1 MTAKLIL
8 RVVCAYTTLHPE
20 TERALRVQAEAPEFA
35 DVSGD
40 VTDYCAT
47 WARLWRAQEDFVM
60 VEHDIVIAPGTIDA
74 FSACPELWCC
84 VSTGALGAAFQC
96 NRFRRELIVAH
107 PDLFDLPAYGRHWVQ
122 LDSIILGR
130 LLRAGER
137 PHLHAD
143 LPTTHHHDDSPEY
156 AARVNSSFNDWLAG
170 FADDAPRLLAE
181 GIADD
186 FLRNRIALAPII
198 VAARRPPRCYDPRPK
213 SLKGTPAARSPRAAC
228 GCREA
233 S

>member
-74 FSACPELWCC
+74 FAACPEPWCC

-107 PDLFDLPAYGRHWVQ
+107 PDLFDLPHTVAIGCS
-122 LDSIILGR
+122 SIR
-130 LLRAGER
+130 SSSVVCSAPVSARTSTR
-137 PHLHAD
+137 TSRR
-143 LPTTHHHDDSPEY
+143 PTTTTTRQST
-156 AARVNSSFNDWLAG
+156 
-170 FADDAPRLLAE
+170 
-181 GIADD
+181 
-186 FLRNRIALAPII
+186 
-198 VAARRPPRCYDPRPK
+198 RP
-213 SLKGTPAARSPRAAC
+213 A
-228 GCREA
+228 
-233 S
+233 